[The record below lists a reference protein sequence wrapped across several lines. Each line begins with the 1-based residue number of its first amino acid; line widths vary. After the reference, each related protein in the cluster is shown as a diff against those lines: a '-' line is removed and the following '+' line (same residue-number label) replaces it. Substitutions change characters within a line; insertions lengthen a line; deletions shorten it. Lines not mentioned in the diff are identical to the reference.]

1 MLHLTQIYLKNF
13 RCFSEKRL
21 DFTSN
26 VVLLEGD
33 NGSGKTSLL
42 ESIHYLC
49 YLRSF
54 KTYSPKELVRFGETS
69 FFIKAQFAADD
80 DSTHEI
86 QVGLSGAKRLVK
98 LDQKAVCSYK
108 DLMHYYRIVT
118 LTEDDLLLVKG
129 MPDVRRT
136 FIDQVILLNNQDFI
150 ETIRS
155 FRQTLDNR
163 NALLQQGSIH
173 KESYIVW
180 TEQLYEKSQE
190 IQAQRIQWLENLSKR
205 VKKLAQEHF
214 GDGLDIQFDYG
225 LKKGVIGEKFDDF
238 IAKNPDLYDQERRF
252 CRSLFG
258 AHLDDFAIKLQDVK
272 SKHYA
277 SRGQQKLIALL
288 LKIAQIQELSAQKGG
303 VIFLLDDFMTDF
315 DAPRAQIFLDILFSL
330 KSQLIF
336 TTPVKDGVLTCKL
349 DAFGAQRLSLTD

>member
-1 MLHLTQIYLKNF
+1 MLQLTQIYVKNF
-13 RCFSEKRL
+13 RCFSEKRV

-54 KTYSPKELVRFGETS
+54 KTYSPKELVRFGESS
-69 FFIKAQFAADD
+69 FFIKAHFATDHDA
-80 DSTHEI
+80 THEI

-108 DLMHYYRIVT
+108 DVMNHYRIVT
-118 LTEDDLLLVKG
+118 LTEDDLQLIKG
-129 MPDVRRT
+129 TPDMRRT
-136 FIDQVILLNNQDFI
+136 FIDQVILLHNQDFI
-150 ETIRS
+150 ETIRA

-163 NALLQQGSIH
+163 NALIAQGAVQTD
-173 KESYIVW
+173 SYMVW
-180 TEQLYEKSQE
+180 TKQLFEKSQE
-190 IQAQRIQWLENLSKR
+190 IQKLRIEALQNLSKR
-205 VKKLAQEHF
+205 VAQLAQDHF
-214 GDGLDIQFDYG
+214 EGALSITFDYA
-225 LKKGVIGEKFDDF
+225 LKKGEVDTTFEEFLGQNPTLFD
-238 IAKNPDLYDQERRF
+238 LERRF
-252 CRSLFG
+252 GRSLFG
-258 AHLDDFAIKLQDVK
+258 AHLDDFVIRLQDIK

-288 LKIAQIQELSAQKGG
+288 IKIAQIQDLLAQKGG

-315 DAPRAQIFLDILFSL
+315 DAQRANIFLDILLQL

-336 TTPVKDGVLTCKL
+336 TTPVKDGFFTGKL
-349 DAFGAQRLSLTD
+349 HSFGAQIVSLTN

>member
-1 MLHLTQIYLKNF
+1 MLKLTQLYVKNF
-13 RCFSEKRL
+13 RCFSEKRI

-26 VVLLEGD
+26 VVLLAGD

-54 KTYSPKELVRFGETS
+54 KTYSPKELVRFGESS
-69 FFIKAQFAADD
+69 FFIKAQFASDD
-80 DSTHEI
+80 NATHEI

-129 MPDVRRT
+129 MPDIRRT

-163 NALLQQGSIH
+163 NALLQQGSLH
-173 KESYIVW
+173 KDSYMVW
-180 TEQLYEKSQE
+180 TQQLYEKSQE
-190 IQAQRIQWLENLSKR
+190 IQAHRIKWLKTLENR
-205 VKKLAQEHF
+205 VKMLAQEHF
-214 GDGLDIQFDYG
+214 RDNLSITLDYTF
-225 LKKGVIGEKFDDF
+225 KKGLMGENFDTF
-238 IAKNPDLYDQERRF
+238 MAHNTELFDLERRYG
-252 CRSLFG
+252 RSLFG
-258 AHLDDFAIKLQDVK
+258 AHLDDFTIKLQDVK

-288 LKIAQIQELSAQKGG
+288 LKIAQIQELSTQKGG

-315 DAPRAQIFLDILFSL
+315 DAARADIFLDILFRL

-336 TTPVKDGVLTCKL
+336 TTPVKDGLFTCKL
-349 DAFGAQRLSLTD
+349 NAFGAQHISLTD

>member
-1 MLHLTQIYLKNF
+1 MKLTQIYVKNF
-13 RCFSEKRL
+13 RCFSEKRI

-26 VVLLEGD
+26 VVLLAGD

-54 KTYSPKELVRFGETS
+54 KTYSPKELVRFGEAS

-80 DSTHEI
+80 DAAHEI

-108 DLMHYYRIVT
+108 DLMNHYRIVT
-118 LTEDDLLLVKG
+118 LTEDDLMLVKG
-129 MPDVRRT
+129 TPDIRRT

-163 NALLQQGSIH
+163 NSLIQQGTVH
-173 KESYIVW
+173 NESYMVW
-180 TEQLYEKSQE
+180 TQQLYEKSQE
-190 IQAQRIQWLENLSKR
+190 IQRLRIEWLEILAKRVQRIAHEYWAGE
-205 VKKLAQEHF
+205 F
-214 GDGLDIQFDYG
+214 TITFDYA
-225 LKKGVIGEKFDDF
+225 LKKGILGQEFEDF
-238 IAKNPDLYDQERRF
+238 MAQNPELPHLERRYS
-252 CRSLFG
+252 RSLFG
-258 AHLDDFAIKLQDVK
+258 AHLDDFVIKLQDVK
-272 SKHYA
+272 SKYYA

-288 LKIAQIQELSAQKGG
+288 VKIAQIQELSDQKGG

-315 DAPRAQIFLDILFSL
+315 DASRADIFLDILFKL
-330 KSQLIF
+330 KGQLIF
-336 TTPVKDGVLTCKL
+336 TTPVQEGILTEKL
-349 DAFGAQRLSLTD
+349 SSHGAQRISLTD